1 MDVTVSMDSILNF
14 INSMSLSAN
23 NKEWLGRHLIEEA
36 KGEKERMNDKVA
48 VNTMTEEERIMK
60 LSPRL
65 QRLLGCVRITQ
76 EEIDN
81 DERLAY
87 ILNK

>member
-36 KGEKERMNDKVA
+36 KGRKGA
-48 VNTMTEEERIMK
+48 
-60 LSPRL
+60 
-65 QRLLGCVRITQ
+65 
-76 EEIDN
+76 
-81 DERLAY
+81 DE
-87 ILNK
+87 